1 MTKTLESVT
10 TTDGLPDSTTVLVI
24 GGGIVGVAAALTL
37 AERNIPVVLLE
48 KGRIA
53 GEQSSRNL
61 GWVRKTNRHAADV
74 PLALAADR
82 LWAEMPERIQQP
94 VGYKQCGIMFLAQ
107 TEDQMATY
115 EAWSDSVRSF
125 SLGSQLL
132 SAKEIDQRV
141 PNGKGQW
148 AGGIYTRSD
157 GRAEPSI
164 AVSAMARSA
173 TAKGAILVQNCAA
186 RTVSTSGGKVSAVVT
201 EKGEIRCDQV
211 LVAGGAWS
219 RRFLGNLGITLPTLP
234 LVASVLRT
242 KPMEGPTDMSVG
254 GPDFSF
260 RKHQDGGFIITQRSA
275 VNAPLTLDHLLIGWR
290 YLGQLRAGGGSL
302 RVSLNREFFEDL
314 ALARRWGPNSRSPF
328 EKVRTMDP
336 KVNTALNREALT
348 NLSNAWPVFEKAE
361 IEEEWAGVIDVTP
374 DSNPVIDHIKTLPGL
389 TVATG
394 FSGHGFGTGPA
405 AGHLAADLVSNAD
418 PIVDPTSYQF
428 DRLRLRRRS
437 RFAALSMV

>member
-1 MTKTLESVT
+1 VTKTLESVT
-10 TTDGLPDSTTVLVI
+10 TTDDLPGSTTVAII
-24 GGGIVGVAAALTL
+24 GGGIIGVAAALTL
-37 AERNIPVVLLE
+37 AERNIPIVLLE
-48 KGRIA
+48 KGHIA

-61 GWVRKTNRHAADV
+61 GWVRKTNRHATDV

-82 LWAEMPERIQQP
+82 LWAEMPGRVQQR

-107 TEDQMATY
+107 TEEQMATY
-115 EAWSDSVRSF
+115 EAWTDSVRAL

-132 SAKEIDQRV
+132 SASEIDQRV

-148 AGGIYTRSD
+148 AGAIYTRSD

-164 AVSAMARSA
+164 AVSAMARA
-173 TAKGAILVQNCAA
+173 AIGKGAILVQNCAA
-186 RTVSTSGGKVSAVVT
+186 RTLSTSGGKVSAVVT

-211 LVAGGAWS
+211 LLAGGAWS
-219 RRFLGNLGITLPTLP
+219 RRFLGNLGISLPTLP

-242 KPMEGPTDMSVG
+242 KPMEGPTDTSVG

-302 RVSLNREFFEDL
+302 RVSFGREFFEDL
-314 ALARRWGPNSRSPF
+314 ALARRWRPNSRSPF

-336 KVNTALNREALT
+336 RVDHALNQEALT
-348 NLSNAWPVFEKAE
+348 NLSNAWPIFGKAE
-361 IEEEWAGVIDVTP
+361 VEEAWAGVIDVTP
-374 DSNPVIDHIKTLPGL
+374 DSNPVIDRITTLPGL

-405 AGHLAADLVSNAD
+405 AGHLAADLVSNASL
-418 PIVDPTSYQF
+418 IVDPAAYRF
-428 DRLRLRRRS
+428 DRL
-437 RFAALSMV
+437 

>member
-1 MTKTLESVT
+1 VTKTLESVT
-10 TTDGLPDSTTVLVI
+10 TTDDLPHSTTVAII
-24 GGGIVGVAAALTL
+24 GGGVIGVAAALTL

-48 KGRIA
+48 KGHIA

-82 LWAEMPERIQQP
+82 LWAEMPERIRQL

-107 TEDQMATY
+107 TEEQMATY
-115 EAWSDSVRSF
+115 EAWTDSVRSL

-132 SAKEIDQRV
+132 SASEIDQRV

-148 AGGIYTRSD
+148 AGAIYTPSD

-164 AVSAMARSA
+164 AVSAMARA
-173 TAKGAILVQNCAA
+173 AIARGAILVQNCAA
-186 RTVSTSGGKVSAVVT
+186 RALSTSGGKVSAVVT

-211 LVAGGAWS
+211 LLAGGAWS
-219 RRFLGNLGITLPTLP
+219 RRFLGNLGISLPTLP
-234 LVASVLRT
+234 VVASVLRT
-242 KPMEGPTDMSVG
+242 KPMEGPTDISVG

-275 VNAPLTLDHLLIGWR
+275 LNAPLTLDHLVIGWR

-302 RVSLNREFFEDL
+302 RVSFGREFFEDL
-314 ALARRWGPNSRSPF
+314 ALARRWRPNSRSPF

-336 KVNTALNREALT
+336 GVNAALNQEALA
-348 NLSNAWPVFEKAE
+348 NLSNAWPIFGKAE
-361 IEEEWAGVIDVTP
+361 MEEAWAGVIDVTP
-374 DSNPVIDHIKTLPGL
+374 DSNPVIDRIKTLPGL

-418 PIVDPTSYQF
+418 PIVDPTSYRF
-428 DRLRLRRRS
+428 DRFWLRRKSGPAARS
-437 RFAALSMV
+437 